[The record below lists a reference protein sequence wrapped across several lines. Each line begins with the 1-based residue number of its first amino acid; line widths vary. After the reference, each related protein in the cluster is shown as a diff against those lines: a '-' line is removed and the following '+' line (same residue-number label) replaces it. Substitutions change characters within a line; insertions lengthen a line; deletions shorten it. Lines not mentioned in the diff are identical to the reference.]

1 MRMHN
6 ELHTWADWIELFNAW
21 WRGDVP
27 LGGVLLSV
35 VMAALRVAY
44 TGGGWKKTF
53 LEGLTCGAL
62 TLTAVS
68 ALEYF
73 DLPQQLTLAIGG
85 LIGFI
90 GVEQIRALALRFV
103 GNRFGGGNDT
113 KPQV

>member
-6 ELHTWADWIELFNAW
+6 EPHTWNDWGELLYAW

-35 VMAALRVAY
+35 VMAGLRVAY
-44 TGGGWKKTF
+44 TGGGWKKTL

-68 ALEYF
+68 ALEYL
-73 DLPQQLTLAIGG
+73 DLPQQLTLAVGG

-90 GVEQIRALALRFV
+90 GVEQIRAFALRIV
-103 GNRFGGGNDT
+103 GNRIGGSDDT
-113 KPQV
+113 NP